1 MSTLKEYKELGADAG
16 APASARDLVT
26 GALGGRD
33 AETVQTVSLV
43 VSELVSN
50 AVLHG
55 SRQGDSVGIELSV
68 EPGRIRIEV
77 VDFGEGFD
85 PSQPITDT
93 SGGYGLHIVE
103 SLSREWGVDR
113 GPPHKVWCELPMR

>member
-1 MSTLKEYKELGADAG
+1 MSKLKEYMELGADAE
-16 APASARDLVT
+16 APASARDLVN
-26 GALGGRD
+26 GALSGRD

-68 EPGRIRIEV
+68 EPGHIRIEV
-77 VDFGEGFD
+77 IDFGEGFD

-93 SGGYGLHIVE
+93 SGYGLRIVE